1 MEKTIQQKR
10 DYQMAVLLLD
20 GFSCIMKKLR
30 ADLFQHRKV
39 YEEIAALAQD
49 R

>member
-1 MEKTIQQKR
+1 MEKTIQQKHGHLIV
-10 DYQMAVLLLD
+10 ALLLD